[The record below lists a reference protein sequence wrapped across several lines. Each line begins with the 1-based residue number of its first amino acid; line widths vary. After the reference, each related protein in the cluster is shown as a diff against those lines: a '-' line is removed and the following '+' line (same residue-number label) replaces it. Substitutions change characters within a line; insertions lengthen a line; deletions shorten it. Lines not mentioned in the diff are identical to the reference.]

1 MATKVLDDNEVSING
16 VFYPITRPIQ
26 AVLASLYPPK
36 VTIGDTTRDSQTRA
50 SVISWADWRGGLGT
64 ERMEGSVDVDKAWW
78 STAQLRYKR
87 HLVLPELSNATAAV
101 SSYSGSASSA
111 QLGEYSNEVY
121 VAMNETIFKYSSAAD
136 SWGSALRTLAT
147 DATDNITIRLSDTT
161 YIIFAYTSGFDYYNG
176 SAWAT
181 NSKDAKYL
189 AWWNDKLWGIDNTGQ
204 LWYAATPNATPTD
217 DAQLPLPDGYVTDLF
232 IARDA
237 GGNLILYAATKVGL
251 FAHDAT
257 NARWV
262 ETEVSFPF
270 HEFNGSGTKRWRD
283 SVYIPSGQGIYK
295 YINGS
300 NNAVITTVGPDRDD
314 GLPSDE
320 RGTIKK
326 LDASHNEL
334 FAMIDSAATNESGIS
349 TPSTMPG
356 YQWSSTTHGHGS
368 PVIEASSGLS
378 AIYGWNEVGWQTKWK
393 ATENGKGVLD
403 TLVSNAHDEY
413 RMWWVFNNRIYYL
426 KLSAD
431 IINPSQVANFEYAE
445 TATHETPWFDAGQVE
460 VDKLALSLKI
470 EASGLSSGSS
480 DTDHEYID
488 LSYAIDYS
496 TTYTSLG
503 RVDSATV
510 GATQGIKTYNFGDS
524 ASVLNGVSFRSIKFK
539 MDLARTAGVANKLK
553 TPDLISTTF
562 AFRKKLEVKWGHTV
576 TVDFSKDYKGNT
588 PMQLRSNLVSAIENQ
603 QLIEFTFRDDRG
615 GTRNYYVDIASA
627 SGLEYTGYDERG
639 QSQVLLVEP

>member
-1 MATKVLDDNEVSING
+1 MVTVVDNNEVSING
-16 VFYPITRPIQ
+16 VYYPTTRPVQ

-64 ERMEGSVDVDKAWW
+64 ERMEGAGDVDKAWW

-87 HLVLPELSNATAAV
+87 HLVLPELATVTAAV
-101 SSYSGSASSA
+101 SNYTGSAATA
-111 QLGEYSNEVY
+111 QLGEYNNEIY
-121 VAMNETIFKYSSAAD
+121 VALNETIFKYTSASD
-136 SWGSALRTLAT
+136 SWGSAVQTLPTNCT
-147 DATDNITIRLSDTT
+147 DIITVRLSDVVYIMFAHTT
-161 YIIFAYTSGFDYYNG
+161 GYEYLTGTTWDEQAQDT
-176 SAWAT
+176 
-181 NSKDAKYL
+181 KYFT
-189 AWWNDKLWGIDNTGQ
+189 WWNDKLWGIDNTGQ
-204 LWYAATPNATPTD
+204 LWYASTPSGSHTA

-232 IARDA
+232 VARDA
-237 GGNLILYAATKVGL
+237 SGNLIIYASTKVGL
-251 FAHDAT
+251 FAHDAS

-270 HEFNGSGTKRWRD
+270 HTHNGVGTKRWRD
-283 SVYIPSGQGIYK
+283 SLYIPSGQAIYK
-295 YINGS
+295 FINGA
-300 NNAVITTVGPDRDD
+300 NNAVITTVGPDKDD

-334 FAMIDSAATNESGIS
+334 FAMIDAAATNESGIS
-349 TPSTMPG
+349 DPATMPG
-356 YQWSSTTHGHGS
+356 YQWSSSVHGHGS

-378 AIYGWNEVGWQTKWK
+378 AIYGWNEVGWQTKWH
-393 ATENGKGVLD
+393 ATENGRGILD

-413 RMWWVFNNRIYYL
+413 RLWWVYNNRIYFM
-426 KLSAD
+426 KLSSD

-460 VDKLALSLKI
+460 IDKLALTLKI

-480 DTDHEYID
+480 GTDHELID
-488 LSYAIDYS
+488 VSYAIDYS
-496 TTYTSLG
+496 TSYTSLG

-510 GATQGIKTYNFGDS
+510 GATEGIKTYTFGDN
-524 ASVLNGVSFRSIKFK
+524 ASTPNGISFRAIKFK
-539 MDLARTAGVANKLK
+539 LDLARTAGASDKLK
-553 TPDLISTTF
+553 TPDVISVTF
-562 AFRKKLEVKWGHTV
+562 AYRKKLEVKWGHTV
-576 TVDFSKDYKGNT
+576 TVDFSNDYKGNT
-588 PMQLRSNLVSAIENQ
+588 PMQLRANLVTAIENK
-603 QLIEFTFRDDRG
+603 QLIEFTFRDDSG

-639 QSQVLLVEP
+639 QSQVLVVEP